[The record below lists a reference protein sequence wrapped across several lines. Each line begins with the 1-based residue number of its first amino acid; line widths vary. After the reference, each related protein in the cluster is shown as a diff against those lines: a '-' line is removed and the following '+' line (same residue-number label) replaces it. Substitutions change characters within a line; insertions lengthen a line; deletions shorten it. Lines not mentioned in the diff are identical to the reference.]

1 MSFIF
6 RRPFAAS
13 SPTLKQFTKPSAI
26 LRSFHSSPSKGS
38 FNSSFNAR
46 PAVNAQS
53 LLKSNALR
61 NSFRRGYQQPSYQP
75 ANTAS
80 QGNLTQRLLYGAV
93 LVGGTIVA
101 TNLIFNRE
109 TREDGGMPQY
119 EREYL
124 NQTFM
129 HTGLGIGIIGVA
141 ARALHTNGW
150 SYRLMSANPWLVV
163 GVSLAASIGTM
174 YGTFR
179 THPDNYV
186 QKYALWTAF
195 NVTQAAILAPL
206 MFANPAILARAGLYT
221 VGMMGSIAFVGATA
235 KQEKYLYLGGPLLA
249 GVALVAISG
258 FAPLVLPATAVR
270 TLAWTENIWLYGGL
284 AVFGGFTLY
293 DVQKI
298 LHHARMSERGMVRK
312 DVVNESVSLEL
323 DFINIFVRFVQILS
337 MRNNKR

>member
-1 MSFIF
+1 MSSEIACTKLLWKQRHLRETTIHHPKSRRHPNSFLPRSPISSPAFDLTSSIFHSSITPSVHLAMSFIF

-13 SPTLKQFTKPSAI
+13 SPAWKQFTKPSTI
-26 LRSFHSSPSKGS
+26 LRSFHSSPAKGS
-38 FNSSFNAR
+38 VNSAFNAR

-75 ANTAS
+75 ANSSS

-141 ARALHTNGW
+141 ARALHTTGW
-150 SYRLMSANPWLVV
+150 SYRLMSANPWLVI

-179 THPDNYV
+179 THPD
-186 QKYALWTAF
+186 K
-195 NVTQAAILAPL
+195 
-206 MFANPAILARAGLYT
+206 
-221 VGMMGSIAFVGATA
+221 
-235 KQEKYLYLGGPLLA
+235 
-249 GVALVAISG
+249 
-258 FAPLVLPATAVR
+258 
-270 TLAWTENIWLYGGL
+270 
-284 AVFGGFTLY
+284 
-293 DVQKI
+293 
-298 LHHARMSERGMVRK
+298 
-312 DVVNESVSLEL
+312 
-323 DFINIFVRFVQILS
+323 
-337 MRNNKR
+337 